1 VILEANRR
9 RKILVS
15 VDCVAFG
22 GYLECGEARVVISSL
37 GFAMPIYEYKCNKC
51 GVFEAMQGIKEPPL
65 KKCPTCKSKVERQMS
80 RGSFILKGSG
90 WYATDYAKKSTP
102 STDSDS
108 TSTTEKPATNGTTA
122 STDSSSKPASDS
134 KPAAESKSSSS
145 EPKPSKSKS
154 SSEKSL
160 SAKAAD

>member
-1 VILEANRR
+1 
-9 RKILVS
+9 
-15 VDCVAFG
+15 
-22 GYLECGEARVVISSL
+22 
-37 GFAMPIYEYKCNKC
+37 MPIYEYKCNKC
-51 GVFEAMQGIKEPPL
+51 GVFEAIQGIKESPL

-108 TSTTEKPATNGTTA
+108 TSTAEKPATNGTTA
-122 STDSSSKPASDS
+122 SSSDSTSKPTTDSKH
-134 KPAAESKSSSS
+134 AAESKSSSS
-145 EPKPSKSKS
+145 ESKPSSRSKS

-160 SAKAAD
+160 SAKSPD

>member
-1 VILEANRR
+1 
-9 RKILVS
+9 
-15 VDCVAFG
+15 
-22 GYLECGEARVVISSL
+22 
-37 GFAMPIYEYKCNKC
+37 MPIYEYKCNKC
-51 GVFEAMQGIKEPPL
+51 GVFEAMQGIKEAPL

-102 STDSDS
+102 TTDTDS
-108 TSTTEKPATNGTTA
+108 TSSTEKPATSGTAA
-122 STDSSSKPASDS
+122 SSSDSASKPATDS
-134 KPAAESKSSSS
+134 KPATESKSSSP

-154 SSEKSL
+154 SSEKSV

>member
-1 VILEANRR
+1 
-9 RKILVS
+9 
-15 VDCVAFG
+15 
-22 GYLECGEARVVISSL
+22 
-37 GFAMPIYEYKCNKC
+37 MPIYEYKCNKC

-65 KKCPTCKSKVERQMS
+65 KKCPACKSKVERQMS

-134 KPAAESKSSSS
+134 KPVAESKSSSS
-145 EPKPSKSKS
+145 DRKPSKSPA
-154 SSEKSL
+154 SSEKSV
-160 SAKAAD
+160 SAKSPD

>member
-1 VILEANRR
+1 
-9 RKILVS
+9 
-15 VDCVAFG
+15 
-22 GYLECGEARVVISSL
+22 
-37 GFAMPIYEYKCNKC
+37 MPIYEYKCHKC
-51 GVFEAMQGIKEPPL
+51 GVFEAMQGIKETPL

-122 STDSSSKPASDS
+122 SSSDSASKPTTDS
-134 KPAAESKSSSS
+134 KPAAESKSSSES
-145 EPKPSKSKS
+145 KPSKSKS
-154 SSEKSL
+154 SSSQKSV

>member
-1 VILEANRR
+1 
-9 RKILVS
+9 
-15 VDCVAFG
+15 
-22 GYLECGEARVVISSL
+22 
-37 GFAMPIYEYKCNKC
+37 MPIYEYKCHKC
-51 GVFEAMQGIKEPPL
+51 GVFEAMQGIKEAPL

-108 TSTTEKPATNGTTA
+108 TSITEKPATNGTTA
-122 STDSSSKPASDS
+122 SSSDSASKPTTDS
-134 KPAAESKSSSS
+134 KPAAESKSSSES
-145 EPKPSKSKS
+145 KPSKSKS
-154 SSEKSL
+154 SSSEKSV

>member
-1 VILEANRR
+1 
-9 RKILVS
+9 
-15 VDCVAFG
+15 
-22 GYLECGEARVVISSL
+22 
-37 GFAMPIYEYKCNKC
+37 MPIYEYKCNKC
-51 GVFEAMQGIKEPPL
+51 GVFEAMQGIKEAPL

-102 STDSDS
+102 SSTESDS
-108 TSTTEKPATNGTTA
+108 ATSTTAPAANGGTTA
-122 STDSSSKPASDS
+122 SSSSDTSSKAASES

-145 EPKPSKSKS
+145 ESKTSTKSKS
-154 SSEKSL
+154 TSEKSV